1 MRPISFIVR
10 DGGLFPET
18 ETDVDTFN
26 ENYGDGE
33 VIETEL
39 RPPQDPGVRRFW
51 VMVTPAWKAIGKM
64 RWDKSDDMGDAIKIA
79 LKHCHLGESLK
90 GSPYF
95 ISDSLTKIKDWPA
108 FLARVKQTLID
119 MGVDE
124 ELLRAPN
131 EAPPHT
137 EIPDGP
143 GADTSAAPSPSG
155 AVPYS
160 KQECFEKFLLIAQQ
174 QKSYPNQQQHLKAVD
189 WIETQWNEALP
200 KDPGFVRKCAN
211 NARMVIA
218 GSQKLADMRKLLEG
232 ETA

>member
-18 ETDVDTFN
+18 EADVETFRD
-26 ENYGDGE
+26 NYGDGE

-51 VMVTPAWKAIGKM
+51 AMVTPAWKAVGKM

-108 FLARVKQTLID
+108 FLARVKQVLLD

-124 ELLRAPN
+124 ELLRSPN

-137 EIPDGP
+137 EIPDRGLP
-143 GADTSAAPSPSG
+143 IEEHGREFNSGQPSR
-155 AVPYS
+155 V
-160 KQECFEKFLLIAQQ
+160 ECFEKFVLIADNKKDFQSQQ
-174 QKSYPNQQQHLKAVD
+174 AHLKAVD
-189 WIETQWNEALP
+189 WLETQWNEALP
-200 KDPGFVRKCAN
+200 QDPGFVRKCAN

-218 GSQKLADMRKLLEG
+218 GSLKLADMRKLLAG